1 MAEPLVVVQLTT
13 VRSRSCT
20 PSLNNFYLPSV
31 AESEDAA
38 ASKAAAC
45 KGLSVRGGPLGPFLF
60 RCSSSV
66 GERAPHKGVIDGSF
80 PSCTTTRPDLTS
92 YTHVA
97 GIAQRQSNRLLTGR
111 SRFQNSLPAPTDQ
124 TPSSEAEQRPYKAT
138 VGTSTFPGSTTL
150 HGAAGGIGRRSALRA
165 PCPKGHAGS
174 TPAPRT
180 IFPRRGAV
188 RQRVCLRS
196 ARSLGR
202 IQPAGP
208 THRRFRQ
215 PFGHERRPSS

>member
-20 PSLNNFYLPSV
+20 PSLHNSFPSV
-31 AESEDAA
+31 AESADAVASNAA
-38 ASKAAAC
+38 AR
-45 KGLSVRGGPLGPFLF
+45 KGLSVRGGPLGP
-60 RCSSSV
+60 
-66 GERAPHKGVIDGSF
+66 
-80 PSCTTTRPDLTS
+80 PSLGAVAQRKSASLIRTWSMDRSHPALPDQASHRYL
-92 YTHVA
+92 A

-111 SRFQNSLPAPTDQ
+111 PRFRNSLPAPFTHLNQ
-124 TPSSEAEQRPYKAT
+124 APSSEAEQRPYKAT
-138 VGTSTFPGSTTL
+138 VGISKFRGPTTL

-180 IFPRRGAV
+180 IFPAV
-188 RQRVCLRS
+188 AQSDSAHLRS

-208 THRRFRQ
+208 THTEDF
-215 PFGHERRPSS
+215 PKDRP